1 MAKTIALFN
10 QKGGVGKTTTCVNLC
25 FALKEEGKRVLLVDT
40 DPQGH
45 STSGMGIDK
54 NNIYPSTYNVLIEGV
69 PAEKAVVSTR
79 YCDVIPCNKGLFGS
93 GILLTS
99 IEKREFVLKNS
110 LLPLQDNYDYIFID
124 CPALLELLTLNAL
137 TAADSII
144 IPVQCEYLALEGLS
158 DLMAS
163 VKMIRKTHNPELEI
177 EGVLLTMFDGRTNL
191 SLQVANE
198 VKKYFKR
205 SVFKTVIP
213 RNVRLSEAPSHYK
226 PVLAYDR
233 ASRGSQ
239 AYVELAREI
248 IANNT
253 QRSLF

>member
-1 MAKTIALFN
+1 M
-10 QKGGVGKTTTCVNLC
+10 
-25 FALKEEGKRVLLVDT
+25 LVDT

>member
-1 MAKTIALFN
+1 
-10 QKGGVGKTTTCVNLC
+10 
-25 FALKEEGKRVLLVDT
+25 LKEEGKRVLIVDT

-45 STSGMGIDK
+45 STSGMGVDK
-54 NNIYPSTYNVLIEGV
+54 NNIYPSTYNVLIEGL
-69 PAEKAVVSTR
+69 PAEKAVVHTK
-79 YCDVIPCNKGLFGS
+79 YGDVIPCNKGLFGS
-93 GILLTS
+93 GIILTGV
-99 IEKREFVLKNS
+99 ENREFVLKNALKS
-110 LLPLQDNYDYIFID
+110 LQDSYDFILID

-144 IPVQCEYLALEGLS
+144 IPVQCEYLAHEGLS

-163 VKMIRKTHNPELEI
+163 VKLMRRTHNPNLEI

-205 SVFKTVIP
+205 AVFKTVIP
-213 RNVRLSEAPSHYK
+213 RNVRLSEAPSYLR

-233 ASRGSQ
+233 ASRGAQ
-239 AYVELAREI
+239 AYMELAREI
-248 IANNT
+248 IEKN
-253 QRSLF
+253 R